1 MKKSLFTLVLMMLTI
16 ALYSQEPPSSV
27 ALSLKGGLQF
37 PGPGQPNING
47 NEFELKTSPFIK
59 GDLDG
64 ILVPKLSM
72 GLYFCYTPM
81 KVEEFDENNNFF
93 SVGMTI
99 KPRFTVAEGVQ
110 VVPGVAIGYNHIK
123 NDLMEDP
130 SNGLNVG
137 FQIEVSKQMKDNL
150 GIVGEFG
157 FFSQPVGGDGN
168 IDITF
173 PPIMYLCVGIQF
185 GK

>member
-1 MKKSLFTLVLMMLTI
+1 MKRLLLLSVTVLLSGALF
-16 ALYSQEPPSSV
+16 SQEAPTAFSANFKV
-27 ALSLKGGLQF
+27 GLQF
-37 PGPGQPNING
+37 PGPGQPNIG
-47 NEFELKTSPFIK
+47 GYEAELKTSTFIK
-59 GDLDG
+59 TDIDG
-64 ILVPKLSM
+64 ILVPKFSM

-81 KVEEFDENNNFF
+81 KIEEYDGSNNFF

-99 KPRFTVAEGVQ
+99 KPRFSIPGGVQ
-110 VVPGVAIGYNHIK
+110 IRPGVAIGYNHIK
-123 NDLMEDP
+123 NDDMVDP

-137 FQIEVSKQMKDNL
+137 FQIEVSKQIQNGL

-173 PPIMYLCVGIQF
+173 PPVLYLCVGIEF